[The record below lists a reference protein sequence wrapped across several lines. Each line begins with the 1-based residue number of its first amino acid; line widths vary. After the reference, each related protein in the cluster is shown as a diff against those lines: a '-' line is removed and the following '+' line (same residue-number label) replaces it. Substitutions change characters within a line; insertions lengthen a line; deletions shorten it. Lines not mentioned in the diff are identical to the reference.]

1 MATKTQTYIEKAVK
15 RLVIGDKVLSASGN
29 MLTVSLVIQKK
40 IVQLFYLTV
49 IWKSTLTHI
58 FESRFQI
65 SKMKLQEVIDGLNR
79 TIAGKEELLSVIS
92 NDTIRQFIQI
102 NVDELKRIL
111 EDLQKVKKSQNS
123 S

>member
-1 MATKTQTYIEKAVK
+1 
-15 RLVIGDKVLSASGN
+15 
-29 MLTVSLVIQKK
+29 
-40 IVQLFYLTV
+40 
-49 IWKSTLTHI
+49 
-58 FESRFQI
+58 
-65 SKMKLQEVIDGLNR
+65 MKLQEVIDGLDR
-79 TIAGKEELLSVIS
+79 TITGKEELLSIIS

>member
-1 MATKTQTYIEKAVK
+1 
-15 RLVIGDKVLSASGN
+15 
-29 MLTVSLVIQKK
+29 
-40 IVQLFYLTV
+40 
-49 IWKSTLTHI
+49 
-58 FESRFQI
+58 
-65 SKMKLQEVIDGLNR
+65 MKLQEVIDGLNR